1 MSQCNERQ
9 SATASGDAEV
19 GRLVDS
25 SQADDRRLIGLVRAR
40 RLLYSRNNMP
50 VASFYVQV
58 KALWE
63 EVANEMGWS
72 GRLQPCG
79 AEAPRVDDAD
89 QVALLQWR
97 TRGASGLTF
106 ATPTRGTCATR
117 LRARARAAAGWSLA
131 GTSPTSS
138 TSCATTWPLTRSYT
152 SPSSF

>member
-1 MSQCNERQ
+1 MSQCNERKT
-9 SATASGDAEV
+9 ATALGDAEV

-72 GRLQPCG
+72 GR
-79 AEAPRVDDAD
+79 
-89 QVALLQWR
+89 
-97 TRGASGLTF
+97 
-106 ATPTRGTCATR
+106 
-117 LRARARAAAGWSLA
+117 
-131 GTSPTSS
+131 
-138 TSCATTWPLTRSYT
+138 
-152 SPSSF
+152 